1 VTGRPETR
9 RRALLATLVMV
20 LGAVGW
26 AARAAV
32 EGTLA
37 DGRVVDLGLLQ
48 LRLLHNPGVAFSFG
62 AGLPAGVVAAGT
74 GLVVL
79 VIAGYAWRA
88 AAHVPLPA
96 LVGLAAVLAGAI
108 TNLADRLGD
117 GTVTD
122 YFHTGWFATFNVPD
136 VFISVGAVL
145 VALTMATA
153 QREAEAR

>member
-1 VTGRPETR
+1 MTDRPGTR
-9 RRALLATLVMV
+9 RRALLAVLVV
-20 LGAVGW
+20 VFGAVGW

-32 EGTLA
+32 EGALA
-37 DGRVVDLGLLQ
+37 NGRIVDLDLLQ

-79 VIAGYAWRA
+79 VIAGYTWRGA
-88 AAHVPLPA
+88 ADVPLPA

-108 TNLADRLGD
+108 TNLADRLAD

-145 VALTMATA
+145 AALAIVTA
-153 QREAEAR
+153 QREAKAR